1 MFDPA
6 SCPPDSSPSAGGPL
20 RNAAA
25 PARPPDPFD
34 RLTVLY
40 KRRWLAIIV
49 FVIAAAGMRA
59 STWSAIPMYRAS
71 AKILIQDERSTAVG
85 TLNSSDPVYWQD
97 PEPYYNTQHRI
108 LESRAL
114 ALRVVRQL
122 NAAGSSTPL
131 GSPDVESPQE
141 SDAIDGFLGGIRIE
155 PLRGT
160 RLVDVSFDATSGE
173 VAARAAN
180 AIAEQYVAYN
190 LELRLASIQRMLIWL
205 SEELERQRQKLT
217 ASEQALTEYRSG
229 QDAFSLDDRQNLVT
243 SRLNALNDA
252 LSRARTARVQ
262 KETLY
267 TQVRAAAEG
276 PDPANALPSAART
289 VSMQDTRARL
299 SALLADKAQLSGRY
313 GPMHP
318 EIAKLDAAIENARRE
333 LQAEALKSVEQL
345 KAEYLTA
352 LNEERSLGRS
362 LDEQK
367 AAALEL
373 DRKGG
378 SYTVLKRQAESDRK
392 VYEQLLQQEKEL
404 RVVSNSRA
412 NNVQI
417 MDRAKPPKGPFT
429 PNSRRDWLTALLFG
443 MVAAIALTLGVEAL
457 DDTVKTPDE
466 VTRRFGLTLLGL
478 VPAVSGRRVPL
489 LTGKM
494 PQPFSESFRALRTAL
509 VFTSGAESTRTIV
522 VTSSQPLEGK
532 TTTACNLA
540 SALALGGARV
550 LLIDADLRRPSLH
563 TALEVSNEAGLS
575 HVLAGLTEL
584 GAAIRPTD
592 QPNLSVITAGTAP
605 ANPSELLASNGMKTL
620 LAGLEDFDWVII
632 DTPPVLPVTD
642 AVVLAQAVWGVVFV
656 IGAESTRRPEVERAL
671 DLLRGSGRRLIGAVL
686 NRVDLTRNKYYYLR
700 YGYGVTSYAGYAQ
713 PVAAPAFRVRIR
725 VARMSHV
732 SARRSH
738 GRPE

>member
-6 SCPPDSSPSAGGPL
+6 SFPVDSSASGSG
-20 RNAAA
+20 
-25 PARPPDPFD
+25 PARPALAAARPTHPLD

-40 KRRWLAIIV
+40 KRRWLALAA
-49 FVIAAAGMRA
+49 FVIAAGAMRA
-59 STWSAIPMYRAS
+59 STWSTIPMYRAS
-71 AKILIQDERSTAVG
+71 AKILIQEERSTAVG

-108 LESRAL
+108 LGSRAL

-122 NAAGSSTPL
+122 RDGPTTRSTAA
-131 GSPDVESPQE
+131 DVESPEE
-141 SDAIDGFLGGIRIE
+141 SDAIDGFLGGVRIE
-155 PLRGT
+155 PIQGT
-160 RLVDVSFDATSGE
+160 RLVAVSFDSTSAE

-180 AIAEQYVAYN
+180 ALADQYVAYN
-190 LELRLASIQRMLIWL
+190 VELRLASIERMLTWL
-205 SEELERQRQKLT
+205 GEELERQQQKLT

-229 QDAFSLDDRQNLVT
+229 QDAFSLDDRQNLVL

-252 LSRARTARVQ
+252 LTRARTTRLQ
-262 KETLY
+262 RETLY
-267 TQVRAAAEG
+267 YQVRAAVEG
-276 PDPANALPSAART
+276 PDPANALPSAARN
-289 VSMQDTRARL
+289 VAMQDIRARL
-299 SALLADKAQLSGRY
+299 SALLAEKAELSNRY
-313 GPMHP
+313 GPRHP
-318 EIAKLDAAIENARRE
+318 EIAKLDAAVENARRE
-333 LQAEALKSVEQL
+333 LQAEAVKAVEQL
-345 KAEYLTA
+345 KAEYLA
-352 LNEERSLGRS
+352 AQNEERSLSQS

-367 AAALEL
+367 AAALDL
-373 DRKGG
+373 DRKSG

-417 MDRAKPPKGPFT
+417 MDRAQTPKGPFT

-443 MVAAIALTLGVEAL
+443 IVAAIGLVWGLEAL

-478 VPAVSGRRVPL
+478 VPAVSGRRLPL
-489 LTGKM
+489 LTANM

-509 VFTSGAESTRTIV
+509 VFTSGAESTRTVV

-550 LLIDADLRRPSLH
+550 LLVDADLRRPSLH
-563 TALEVSNEAGLS
+563 TAMNVPNDTGLS
-575 HVLAGLTEL
+575 HVLAGLADAA
-584 GAAIRPTD
+584 AAIRPTE
-592 QPNLSVITAGTAP
+592 QANLSVITAGAAVP
-605 ANPSELLASNGMKTL
+605 NPSELLASAAMTTL
-620 LAGLEDFDWVII
+620 VAGLDAFDWVII

-656 IGAESTRRPEVERAL
+656 IGAERTRRPHVERAL
-671 DLLRGSGRRLIGAVL
+671 DLLRGSSRRVIGAVL

-700 YGYGVTSYAGYAQ
+700 YGYGVASYAGYPQ
-713 PVAAPAFRVRIR
+713 PVMGPSFRVRIR
-725 VARMSHV
+725 VAKRSHV
-732 SARRSH
+732 SARSSQ

>member
-1 MFDPA
+1 
-6 SCPPDSSPSAGGPL
+6 
-20 RNAAA
+20 
-25 PARPPDPFD
+25 
-34 RLTVLY
+34 
-40 KRRWLAIIV
+40 
-49 FVIAAAGMRA
+49 
-59 STWSAIPMYRAS
+59 MYRAS
-71 AKILIQDERSTAVG
+71 AKILIQDERTTAVG

-97 PEPYYNTQHRI
+97 PEPYHNTQHRI

-122 NAAGSSTPL
+122 QAVDPHTPMASSE
-131 GSPDVESPQE
+131 VESPQE

-155 PLRGT
+155 PIRGT
-160 RLVDVSFDATSGE
+160 RLVDVSYDATNPD
-173 VAARAAN
+173 VAVRAAN
-180 AIAEQYVAYN
+180 ALAEQYITYN
-190 LELRLASIQRMLIWL
+190 LELRLASIQRMLSWL
-205 SEELERQRQKLT
+205 EEELERQRQKLT

-243 SRLNALNDA
+243 ARLNALNDA
-252 LSRARTARVQ
+252 LTRARTARLQ

-267 TQVRAAAEG
+267 IQVRSAIEG
-276 PDPANALPSAART
+276 PDPANALPAAARNVT
-289 VSMQDTRARL
+289 MQDTRARL

-313 GPMHP
+313 GPKHP
-318 EIAKLDAAIENARRE
+318 EIAKLDAAVENARRE
-333 LQAEALKSVEQL
+333 LYTESLKAVQQL
-345 KAEYLTA
+345 KAEYLA
-352 LNEERSLGRS
+352 AQNEERSLSRT

-367 AAALEL
+367 AVALDL

-378 SYTVLKRQAESDRK
+378 SYTVLKRQTESDRK

-417 MDRAKPPKGPFT
+417 MDRAKTPKAPYT

-443 MVAAIALTLGVEAL
+443 MVAAVAVTYGLEAL

-466 VTRRFGLTLLGL
+466 VTRLGLTLLGL
-478 VPAVSGRRVPL
+478 VPAVKGRRVPL
-489 LTGKM
+489 LTEKM
-494 PQPFSESFRALRTAL
+494 PQPFSEAFRALRTAL

-563 TALEVSNEAGLS
+563 STMKVSNAAGLS
-575 HVLAGLTEL
+575 HVLAGLAEV
-584 GAAIRPTD
+584 AEAIQPTD
-592 QPNLSVITAGTAP
+592 QPNLSIITAGAVP
-605 ANPSELLASNGMKTL
+605 PNPSELLASSRMKGL
-620 LAGLEDFDWVII
+620 LGNLEAFDWVII

-656 IGAESTRRPEVERAL
+656 IGAESTRRPEAERAL
-671 DLLRGSGRRLIGAVL
+671 ESPAREQPARHRCGAEPRGPVAQQYL
-686 NRVDLTRNKYYYLR
+686 YLR
-700 YGYGVTSYAGYAQ
+700 YGYRPGQLRWIS
-713 PVAAPAFRVRIR
+713 
-725 VARMSHV
+725 
-732 SARRSH
+732 SARRRAVVPRADSRRENEP
-738 GRPE
+738 GLRP